1 MSRPTKRQMFNEE
14 GGRMN
19 GGWARTIAGALGA
32 TLMCL
37 LDNPMAA
44 GQAVPAQRPPMA
56 EEVFKNVQV
65 LKGIPV
71 NEFMETMG
79 FFSASLGTDC
89 TFCHVAESY
98 GNWEKF
104 ADELPRKQTARRMM
118 RMMGAINQAYFD
130 RRQVLTCYSC
140 HRGFERPKVTPN
152 LAALYA
158 PQPEEPD
165 DVVTQA
171 PKAPPADQVL
181 DKYLLALGGQERLS
195 RLTSFVAKG
204 TYEGYADT
212 DKRTVEVFARAPAQ
226 RTTIVQVPAGER
238 TTTYDGRNAW
248 IAAPPADTPV
258 PVVALAAGDLDSAR
272 LQAEL
277 SFPQGIKQAFGEWRV
292 GLPATIDDREV
303 RVVQGTGAGGSLVTL
318 YFDPSSGLLV
328 RSVHYADSPVG
339 RLPTQT
345 DYSDYREVA
354 GVKMPFR
361 WTVTW
366 LDGRSTIQLTDVQP
380 NVPVDAAKFARPLV
394 PTPRR

>member
-1 MSRPTKRQMFNEE
+1 MFNHE

-19 GGWARTIAGALGA
+19 RGLARAIFGALGVA
-32 TLMCL
+32 LVLPGGRMVT
-37 LDNPMAA
+37 
-44 GQAVPAQRPPMA
+44 GQAGPAQGPPMA

-104 ADELPRKQTARRMM
+104 ADEQPRKQTARRMI
-118 RMMGAINQAYFD
+118 RMMGAINQAYFN

-165 DVVTQA
+165 DVVAQA
-171 PKAPPADQVL
+171 PKAPAAAQVL
-181 DKYLLALGGQERLS
+181 DRYLQALGGEQRLS
-195 RLTSFVAKG
+195 TLTSFVATG

-226 RTTIVQVPAGER
+226 RTTIVHVPAGER
-238 TTTYDGRNAW
+238 TTTYDGRSAW
-248 IAAPPADTPV
+248 VAAPPADTPV
-258 PVVALAAGDLDSAR
+258 PVVALAGGDLDSAR
-272 LQAEL
+272 LDAEL

-303 RVVQGTGAGGSLVTL
+303 QVVQGTAAGGSLVTL
-318 YFDPSSGLLV
+318 YFDPPSGLLV
-328 RSVHYADSPVG
+328 RSMHYADSPVG

-366 LDGRSTIQLTDVQP
+366 LDGRSTIQLSDVKT
-380 NVPVDAAKFARPLV
+380 NVPVDAARFARPSA